1 MAKSMGKMWE
11 NHGKT
16 QFVHGKFQRLV
27 ATAGNIWEHLLS
39 MEVYS
44 WEDHSKNQ
52 QDDGFIPN

>member
-1 MAKSMGKMWE
+1 MWE